1 MKPNL
6 ILSVALLATS
16 MSGFALSGEPQP
28 CNSSSQSSSMHSKDQ
43 KQKNKKE
50 KKNDKKQ
57 DQQAEPTG
65 FSIYG

>member
-1 MKPNL
+1 MKRNL

-16 MSGFALSGEPQP
+16 ISGFALASEPQP

-43 KQKNKKE
+43 NQKNKKE
-50 KKNDKKQ
+50 KKTDKKQ
-57 DQQAEPTG
+57 DRQQEPTG